1 MFKYIFMLNF
11 LNGYKLS
18 PSCIYPVLGNF
29 HSQHLSKKKKR
40 EIHRCTHCIL
50 KNLQKTASNIFNLWL
65 QMNNSPHCVEIAS
78 NLFWAEME
86 FRISE
91 KWTYWLFEDTCD
103 YLLFWILPQN
113 SEQLINIW
121 LRTKE
126 ECLCCE
132 MFLFT
137 F

>member
-1 MFKYIFMLNF
+1 MLNF

-29 HSQHLSKKKKR
+29 HSQHLSKKKR

-65 QMNNSPHCVEIAS
+65 QMNNSPHCVETAS

-91 KWTYWLFEDTCD
+91 K
-103 YLLFWILPQN
+103 
-113 SEQLINIW
+113 
-121 LRTKE
+121 
-126 ECLCCE
+126 
-132 MFLFT
+132 
-137 F
+137 